1 MILKIRVIPDA
12 KKTEI
17 VSRLGS
23 ILRIRVCA
31 PAVNARLNIHL
42 IKFLADF
49 FDVRQSRVFLRRGQR
64 GREKVVEIE
73 GKSEEDLE
81 QILESIP

>member
-1 MILKIRVIPDA
+1 MILKIRVIPNA
-12 KKTEI
+12 KKTEV

-23 ILRIRVCA
+23 ILRVKVSA
-31 PAVNARLNIHL
+31 PAINSRTNLQL

-49 FDVRQSRVFLRRGQR
+49 FDVRQSKVFLRRGQR
-64 GREKVVEIE
+64 GKEKVVEIE

-81 QILESIP
+81 QIMESIP